1 MFFFQGRLQYYQL
14 FTPLKLSRAASFIH
28 HQHTV
33 TATKF
38 TFLSAPQNYA
48 RLMKIPLIPAGTVAP
63 DANLVVKMIV
73 GTDKE
78 IGQGESDPSYVISDG
93 QYFIGAHIRDKSNY
107 RTGAPCI
114 NIEGSSGDVFRNRRQ
129 DSALPKPSLS
139 NYPGRFETWLNLS
152 DRWGTCFVSLDGG
165 FSREMTFQ
173 RKLNP
178 HNGLLLEIYAD
189 ESNEKVGIKY
199 IEVSIEEEN

>member
-1 MFFFQGRLQYYQL
+1 M
-14 FTPLKLSRAASFIH
+14 KLLRAASFIH

-38 TFLSAPQNYA
+38 TFLSAPQSYA
-48 RLMKIPLIPAGTVAP
+48 RLMKIPLIPAGTVAS
-63 DANLVVKMIV
+63 DANLVVKMTV

-93 QYFIGAHIRDKSNY
+93 KHLIGAHIRDKNTY
-107 RTGAPCI
+107 RTAAPCV
-114 NIEGSSGDVFRNRRQ
+114 NVEGSSSNFFGTRRYGS
-129 DSALPKPSLS
+129 DLPKPSQS
-139 NYPGRFETWLNLS
+139 DHPGRFETWLNLS

-178 HNGLLLEIYAD
+178 HNGLFLEIYAD
-189 ESNEKVGIKY
+189 ARNEKVGIKY